1 LFPEVPDDMVAG
13 DHPVRVIDAF
23 VDAMDLARLGFSKVE
38 AAATGRPP
46 YAPGDLLKLYLYGY
60 LNQVR
65 SSRRLER
72 EARRNLEVLW
82 LIDRV
87 SPSFKTIAD
96 FRKDHAKA
104 IVGVCRAFIA
114 FCRSQALFGA
124 EALAIDGT
132 KIAAVASRKKVVTP
146 KTLAKRMQAVER
158 QIAEHLKAMDEAD
171 KQEDG
176 APADRV
182 DVKAA
187 LAELAARREAIKRQ
201 AEEMKE
207 QGLSQRVVG
216 EEEARL
222 MRTPNHGHQVAY
234 NAQIAVD
241 AANHLIVAFDLTNE
255 GNDQRL
261 LYPMAEQGKQA
272 LGAASVTVVAD
283 VGYSNGEHG
292 ERCEEA
298 QITAIVPRAQT
309 VNPGGESYFD
319 RDRFA
324 YDAASD
330 SYQCP
335 AAQTLRV
342 GRVSNAKETKE
353 YWNSKA
359 CRACAL
365 KPQGAKAAR
374 RTIVRSFHEDAR
386 EAMHRRATS
395 DSRWMTLRKSVVE
408 HPFGTMKWMLGHPR
422 FLIRGLRKAK
432 AELALVALGY
442 NLKRAINLLGA
453 PHLLVALRAEPA

>member
-1 LFPEVPDDMVAG
+1 
-13 DHPVRVIDAF
+13 
-23 VDAMDLARLGFSKVE
+23 MDLARLGFSKVE
-38 AAATGRPP
+38 AAATGRPAC
-46 YAPGDLLKLYLYGY
+46 APGDLLKLYLYGY

-82 LIDRV
+82 LIGRV

-96 FRKDHAKA
+96 FRTEHAKA

-114 FCRSQALFGA
+114 FCRSQAQFGA
-124 EALAIDGT
+124 EALAIDGA

-146 KTLAKRMQAVER
+146 KKLAEQMRAVER
-158 QIAEHLKAMDEAD
+158 KIADHLTAMDEAD

-182 DVKAA
+182 DVKAV
-187 LAELAARREAIKRQ
+187 LAELAARREAIERQ

-207 QGLSQRVVG
+207 QGLSRRVVG

-261 LYPMAEQGKQA
+261 LHPMAEQGKQA
-272 LGAASVTVVAD
+272 LGADSVTVVAD
-283 VGYSNGEHG
+283 TGYSNGEHG

-298 QITAIVPRAQT
+298 QTTAIVPRAQT
-309 VNPGGESYFD
+309 VNPGGEQYFD

-324 YDAASD
+324 DDAASD
-330 SYQCP
+330 SYRCP
-335 AAQTLRV
+335 AAPTLRV
-342 GRVSNAKETKE
+342 GRVSHAKETKE

-359 CRACAL
+359 CQACAL
-365 KPQGAKAAR
+365 EPQGAKAAR
-374 RTIVRSFHEDAR
+374 RAIVRSFHEDAR

-395 DSRWMTLRKSVVE
+395 GPRWMTSRKSVVE

-422 FLIRGLRKAK
+422 FLIRGLVEAK
-432 AELALVALGY
+432 AEPALVALGY

-453 PHLLVALRAEPA
+453 PHLLVALRAATV

>member
-1 LFPEVPDDMVAG
+1 M
-13 DHPVRVIDAF
+13 RVIDAF

-132 KIAAVASRKKVVTP
+132 KIAAVASRKKVITP

-176 APADRV
+176 APAD
-182 DVKAA
+182 
-187 LAELAARREAIKRQ
+187 
-201 AEEMKE
+201 
-207 QGLSQRVVG
+207 
-216 EEEARL
+216 L
-222 MRTPNHGHQVAY
+222 MRTH
-234 NAQIAVD
+234 IFWTWLAVW
-241 AANHLIVAFDLTNE
+241 
-255 GNDQRL
+255 
-261 LYPMAEQGKQA
+261 
-272 LGAASVTVVAD
+272 
-283 VGYSNGEHG
+283 
-292 ERCEEA
+292 
-298 QITAIVPRAQT
+298 
-309 VNPGGESYFD
+309 
-319 RDRFA
+319 
-324 YDAASD
+324 D
-330 SYQCP
+330 S
-335 AAQTLRV
+335 
-342 GRVSNAKETKE
+342 
-353 YWNSKA
+353 
-359 CRACAL
+359 
-365 KPQGAKAAR
+365 
-374 RTIVRSFHEDAR
+374 
-386 EAMHRRATS
+386 
-395 DSRWMTLRKSVVE
+395 
-408 HPFGTMKWMLGHPR
+408 
-422 FLIRGLRKAK
+422 FLA
-432 AELALVALGY
+432 
-442 NLKRAINLLGA
+442 
-453 PHLLVALRAEPA
+453 